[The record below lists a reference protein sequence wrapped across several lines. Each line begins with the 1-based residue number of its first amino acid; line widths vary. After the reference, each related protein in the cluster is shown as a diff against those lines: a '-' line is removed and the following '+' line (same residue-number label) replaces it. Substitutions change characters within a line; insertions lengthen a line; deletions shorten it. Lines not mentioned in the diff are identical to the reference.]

1 MTGYCIRVQIRIVF
15 FSLFF
20 FFCMRRDNKSMHHTQ
35 REREREKW
43 GRGWDYICCCCCCC
57 ERGEVEIEW
66 FLTFGFT
73 FLLSVTSAGDMAVP
87 ALADALPSDVFWL
100 WLLPLSLPNHQRVY
114 SIDQLAY
121 STDEPC
127 WLSTRQIKN
136 SYLFL
141 PPASSISDEICFSP
155 SARYMQSP
163 TTLNAVLS
171 SVLSL
176 ICYCYRTKYLNLF
189 LLKSFIINDIFEGLN
204 HHSIVVVRQVET
216 KKDFYLLVE
225 TVNRVIFYLVVNV

>member
-1 MTGYCIRVQIRIVF
+1 
-15 FSLFF
+15 
-20 FFCMRRDNKSMHHTQ
+20 
-35 REREREKW
+35 
-43 GRGWDYICCCCCCC
+43 
-57 ERGEVEIEW
+57 
-66 FLTFGFT
+66 
-73 FLLSVTSAGDMAVP
+73 LSVTSAGDMAVP